1 MSKMGNRKKQVNS
14 FYTITSKLKIKYNSD
29 HGEVP
34 AIITYDEEILE
45 IFGAET
51 VRRVESKRNS

>member
-1 MSKMGNRKKQVNS
+1 MGNRKKQVNS

-29 HGEVP
+29 HGKVP

-45 IFGAET
+45 IFGAEM